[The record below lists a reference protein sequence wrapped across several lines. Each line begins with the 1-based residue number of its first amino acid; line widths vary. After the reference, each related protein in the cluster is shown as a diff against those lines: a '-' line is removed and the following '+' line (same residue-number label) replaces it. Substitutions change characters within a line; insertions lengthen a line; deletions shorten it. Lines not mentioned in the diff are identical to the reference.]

1 MRQLRRSCSDL
12 GAVYY
17 AQHSDLVGDRGRLVS
32 ACSGST
38 ATGALPAAATQAG
51 ATQAGAT
58 QAATGVTAV
67 PTNGPATALDACSL
81 ITADE
86 AAAAVGQP
94 VAAGAVPEP
103 GAHSCLF
110 ATRALSADGV
120 EISITGLD
128 TFNPTQKSIPGLTIT
143 PVSGIGDAAYYL
155 SMGAGSDVLE
165 VRKGSTTFSVSI
177 LRKGASDVQLQGDEK
192 TLALAILGRI

>member
-1 MRQLRRSCSDL
+1 MRRTLIL
-12 GAVYY
+12 LAIVAG
-17 AQHSDLVGDRGRLVS
+17 LVA
-32 ACSGST
+32 ACGGST
-38 ATGALPAAATQAG
+38 ATGALLAAATQAG
-51 ATQAGAT
+51 ATQDGAT
-58 QAATGVTAV
+58 QAAPGVTAV
-67 PTNGPATALDACSL
+67 PTNGPATALDACTL
-81 ITADE
+81 ITTDE

-94 VAAGAVPEP
+94 VAAGVVPEP

-110 ATRALSADGV
+110 ATQVLSADGV